1 MNKKS
6 IMDNSRF
13 KITSASDTS
22 IGFDYQFYFY
32 FYLLL
37 DLRHSEKIGIE
48 IKDDI
53 HIDLA
58 NGKLILIQ
66 AKHTIQKGSSGNQ
79 INLTERDIDLWKTI
93 GNWINVIKNETDQD
107 KFIGN
112 TTFQLISNKSIF
124 KNQFI
129 IQVIKLNNNETS
141 VSDFKTYLQNL
152 HSTTTDE
159 TIKGY
164 VLSLKKIKK
173 ATLKSFISSLK
184 FDLNEDDL
192 IIRIKQRLLEK
203 IHIAEKVD
211 DVYNNLFS
219 ELKSKEYLDIKAGK
233 KTSISFEEFNK
244 SFKSCFKVGL
254 STNLPIRNLK
264 FIMPTKYE
272 NQLFILQLLDI
283 GDINPSDKDEMIEY
297 TTQMLQLHNNLKK
310 WEEDGDLMSYELD
323 KFNRETLAIWKNS
336 FRSKFRV
343 IKDQIEKGAGADDA
357 EIKYKAL
364 ECLDEMRKAILKID
378 ETCLTTELSN
388 GHFYLLTEQN
398 NIGWHYEWKSRY

>member
-1 MNKKS
+1 
-6 IMDNSRF
+6 MDNSRF

-66 AKHTIQKGSSGNQ
+66 TKHTIQKSSSSNQ
-79 INLTERDIDLWKTI
+79 INLTERDNDLWKTI
-93 GNWINVIKNETDQD
+93 GNWIKVIKEEADQE
-107 KFIGN
+107 KFIEN

-124 KNQFI
+124 KNHFI
-129 IQVIKLNNNETS
+129 VQVIKLNNNEIS
-141 VSDFKTYLQNL
+141 VSDFKTYLDNL
-152 HSTTTDE
+152 HSTTIDE

-164 VLSLKKIKK
+164 ILSLKKIKN
-173 ATLKSFISSLK
+173 AILKSFISNLK

-283 GDINPSDKDEMIEY
+283 GDINVSDKDEMIEY

-323 KFNRETLAIWKNS
+323 KFNSETLAIWKNS

-343 IKDQIEKGAGADDA
+343 IKDQIEKGSDADDT

-378 ETCLTTELSN
+378 ETYLTTELSN